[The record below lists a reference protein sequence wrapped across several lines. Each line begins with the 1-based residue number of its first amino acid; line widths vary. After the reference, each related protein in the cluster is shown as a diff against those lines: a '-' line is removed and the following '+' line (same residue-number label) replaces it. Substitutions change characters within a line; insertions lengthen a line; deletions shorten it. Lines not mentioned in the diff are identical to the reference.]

1 MRCEMFYSLQP
12 KPLSSYEKLNSYPGS
27 GGLRRALNKF
37 TGFNYNED
45 GCLCRETASTGQN
58 SMQRGPLSFGQR
70 SQEDN
75 TLDWIVPSPSIV
87 IRMLDFSGKK
97 SRVW

>member
-1 MRCEMFYSLQP
+1 VRCEMFYRLQP
-12 KPLSSYEKLNSYPGS
+12 KPLSSYENLNIYPEC
-27 GGLRRALNKF
+27 GGLRRALNNF
-37 TGFNYNED
+37 AGFNYNKD
-45 GCLCRETASTGQN
+45 GGLCKETASTGQN

-87 IRMLDFSGKK
+87 IWMLDFSGEK